1 MFKRLILVLT
11 LVALLST
18 PVFAYENSKVLQTV
32 ISADSA
38 STINVPITNTIYTKS
53 ISMRHNRTSE
63 DIGVMLK
70 AESTGT
76 ITLKVDVEQGY
87 AKPTTEGSAD
97 ANYVTTDT
105 LSLSG
110 SESVSDTYWKIAT
123 IDTVVM
129 PYMRFKIIG
138 SGSNAFS
145 TNVQMKVI
153 K

>member
-11 LVALLST
+11 LVVLLST

-38 STINVPITNTIYTKS
+38 SIINIPRTGIVRTKS

-63 DIGVMLK
+63 DIGVLLK

-76 ITLKVDVEQGY
+76 IGLKVEVEQGT
-87 AKPTTEGSAD
+87 AKPTTEGSVD
-97 ANYVTTDT
+97 EDYVTTDT
-105 LSLSG
+105 ISFSG
-110 SESVSDTYWKIAT
+110 NESVSDNLWKIAT
-123 IDTVVM
+123 LDTVVM
-129 PYMRFKIIG
+129 PYIRFKVTG
-138 SGSNAFS
+138 TGSNDVK
-145 TNVQMKVI
+145 TEIQMKVI